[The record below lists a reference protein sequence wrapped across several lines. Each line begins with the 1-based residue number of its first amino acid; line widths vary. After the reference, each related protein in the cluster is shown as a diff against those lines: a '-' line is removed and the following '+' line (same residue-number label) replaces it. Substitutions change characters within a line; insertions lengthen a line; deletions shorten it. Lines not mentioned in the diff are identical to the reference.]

1 VKAGVYM
8 PEHKTIG
15 KWMKT
20 NVVSIQQ
27 DATLLEAAKLLV
39 AKRVGTLPVVDQDGT
54 LVGLTT
60 MRGLVKGFLPD
71 FVSLMENVEFVKD
84 FGALEEIS
92 EEDIAK
98 ANTMSL
104 AEFMEEPVSVE
115 ENCSLVRALAI
126 MSNHQVVD
134 IPVVRDGKLV
144 GIASRV
150 DIGRAFLESWLSNTK
165 N

>member
-1 VKAGVYM
+1 
-8 PEHKTIG
+8 
-15 KWMKT
+15 MKT
-20 NVVSIQQ
+20 SVVSIHQ
-27 DATLLEAAKLLV
+27 DATLLEAAKLLA
-39 AKRVGTLPVVDQDGT
+39 AKRVGTLPVTDAEGA

-71 FVSLMENVEFVKD
+71 FVSLMENVDFVKD

-92 EEDIAK
+92 EEDMAK
-98 ANTMSL
+98 ANALTVD
-104 AEFMEEPVSVE
+104 EIMEEPVSVE

-126 MSNHQVVD
+126 MDNHQMPD
-134 IPVVRDGKLV
+134 IPVVRDNKLV

-150 DIGRAFLESWLSNTK
+150 DIGRAFLESWLSNSK

>member
-1 VKAGVYM
+1 
-8 PEHKTIG
+8 
-15 KWMKT
+15 MKT
-20 NVVSIQQ
+20 SVVSIQQ
-27 DATLLEAAKLLV
+27 DATLLEAAKLLA
-39 AKRVGTLPVVDQDGT
+39 AKRVGTLPVVDAQGA

-71 FVSLMENVEFVKD
+71 FVSLMENVDFVKD

-92 EEDIAK
+92 EEDMAK
-98 ANTMSL
+98 ANALTVD
-104 AEFMEEPVSVE
+104 EIMEEPVSVE

-126 MSNHQVVD
+126 MDNHQMPD
-134 IPVVRDGKLV
+134 IPVVRDNKLV

-150 DIGRAFLESWLSNTK
+150 DIGRAFLESWLSNSK

>member
-1 VKAGVYM
+1 MGAQ
-8 PEHKTIG
+8 KTIG

-39 AKRVGTLPVVDQDGT
+39 AKRVGTLPVVDAHGN

-71 FVSLMENVEFVKD
+71 FVSLMENVDFVKD

-98 ANTMSL
+98 ANALTVD
-104 AEFMEEPVSVE
+104 EIMEEPVSVV

-126 MSNHQVVD
+126 MDSQQMPD
-134 IPVVRDGKLV
+134 IPVVRDNKLV

-150 DIGRAFLESWLSNTK
+150 DIGRAFLESSLSNSK

>member
-1 VKAGVYM
+1 
-8 PEHKTIG
+8 
-15 KWMKT
+15 MKT
-20 NVVSIQQ
+20 NVVSIHQ
-27 DATLLEAAKLLV
+27 DATLLEAATLLA
-39 AKRVGTLPVVDQDGT
+39 AKRVGTLPVIDSEGR

-71 FVSLMENVEFVKD
+71 FVSLVENVDFVKD

-92 EEDIAK
+92 EEDMAK
-98 ANTMSL
+98 ANAMTV
-104 AEFMEEPVSVE
+104 AEIMEEPTSVVE
-115 ENCSLVRALAI
+115 DCSLVRALAI
-126 MSNHQVVD
+126 MSTHQMPD

-150 DIGRAFLESWLSNTK
+150 DIGRAFLETWLSNTK